1 MEVDLMVEVVALM
14 VGDMAEAMEEED
26 MVVVGGME
34 EALEVAQQL
43 WSSKC
48 PRFFTNRLLSEAI
61 LFRGST
67 CACHSCA
74 CEKGQINHC
83 SKGYKSGGGGYG
95 GGGYGKDYCYGSM
108 EGEYCTCD
116 FCKCK
121 TGFGV
126 LGGGIGAGGGIGHH
140 GGELEMKER
149 EHIYEYHATFQ
160 TGGGGYGGYSGGGGG
175 GSYYGK

>member
-1 MEVDLMVEVVALM
+1 MITILHNKTDYHHK
-14 VGDMAEAMEEED
+14 
-26 MVVVGGME
+26 
-34 EALEVAQQL
+34 
-43 WSSKC
+43 S
-48 PRFFTNRLLSEAI
+48 

-140 GGELEMKER
+140 GK
-149 EHIYEYHATFQ
+149 FFFN
-160 TGGGGYGGYSGGGGG
+160 
-175 GSYYGK
+175 

>member
-1 MEVDLMVEVVALM
+1 MR
-14 VGDMAEAMEEED
+14 EEF
-26 MVVVGGME
+26 
-34 EALEVAQQL
+34 AYHFRRL
-43 WSSKC
+43 WSWWPRCWGLWWRHWRWNSSCSQVSKSNLYYKQ
-48 PRFFTNRLLSEAI
+48 PINLGLL
-61 LFRGST
+61 RGST

-95 GGGYGKDYCYGSM
+95 KNYCYGSM

-126 LGGGIGAGGGIGHH
+126 LGSGTGYGGGIGHH
-140 GGELEMKER
+140 GGFSKSER
-149 EHIYEYHATFQ
+149 FSILYIR
-160 TGGGGYGGYSGGGGG
+160 S
-175 GSYYGK
+175 